1 MLEYPNIIYADKN
14 WKLVLQ
20 EHIQRYKNL
29 PNKTYLYFDNSTLN
43 IESLNITSNK
53 DYEKP

>member
-1 MLEYPNIIYADKN
+1 MLEYPNITYADKD

-29 PNKTYLYFDNSTLN
+29 PNKTYLYVDNSTLN

-53 DYEKP
+53 DYESP